1 MKNQNSWPKISVIT
15 PSFNQGEFI
24 EETIRSVISQ
34 NYPNLEYIIVDGGS
48 TDNSVQ
54 IIKKYA
60 NKYPKIIRWVSE
72 KDKGQS
78 DAINK
83 GLKMSTGEILCYLNS
98 DDCFTSKALFFVA
111 EFFLTYKEA
120 YWLTGDYEIIDERGR
135 KIQDYIRIYKKILR
149 LFPSKFMIKIANF
162 INQPSTFWKREI
174 YNQVGELNLSYKY
187 NMDYDYWLRIFKK
200 GYKLYY
206 LNKVLSKFRV
216 HKQSKGVMEFEKQFK
231 EDLAVLVDNFGKN
244 LYYYLHLIHNFFII
258 NLYKL
263 LKK

>member
-206 LNKVLSKFRV
+206 LPYKLSKFRI
-216 HKQSKGVMEFEKQFK
+216 HRKSKGGLHYWQQFK
-231 EDLAVLVDNFGKN
+231 EDLDVLKDNHDGKIE
-244 LYYYLHLIHNFFII
+244 YFLHKIHNRLITLI
-258 NLYKL
+258 YLL
-263 LKK
+263 LK